1 MYVFYAHM
9 IGVKFYHIKIWK
21 VELLGTENW
30 STMQNVQNGSYNV
43 DPASWRWLQNTDLSS
58 DDTWTIAFK
67 LEAGEPLGLCTN
79 RKGVTF
85 LNSWH
90 LSCYLFA
97 HLKQKQK
104 QKVLKIN
111 KYPGASSIRACSDG
125 VVWGLHPLQLWIPH
139 SRAALTSSPW
149 QQRKQ
154 ISFWILKSR
163 PAPLNLI

>member
-1 MYVFYAHM
+1 MSCWEL
-9 IGVKFYHIKIWK
+9 KID
-21 VELLGTENW
+21 LLCKMCKTGAIMLTPLHEGDYKTQTYLLMTPRLLASNLRLE
-30 STMQNVQNGSYNV
+30 
-43 DPASWRWLQNTDLSS
+43 SWR
-58 DDTWTIAFK
+58 
-67 LEAGEPLGLCTN
+67 PLGLCTN

-90 LSCYLFA
+90 LRCYLFA

-111 KYPGASSIRACSDG
+111 KYPGASSIRACSGG
-125 VVWGLHPLQLWIPH
+125 VVRGLHPLQLWVPH

-154 ISFWILKSR
+154 ISSGILKSR
-163 PAPLNLI
+163 PGPLNLT

>member
-1 MYVFYAHM
+1 MSCWEL
-9 IGVKFYHIKIWK
+9 KID
-21 VELLGTENW
+21 LLCRMCKMGAIMLTLLHEGDYKTQTYLLMTLGLLASNLRL
-30 STMQNVQNGSYNV
+30 G
-43 DPASWRWLQNTDLSS
+43 SWR
-58 DDTWTIAFK
+58 
-67 LEAGEPLGLCTN
+67 PLGLCTN

-90 LSCYLFA
+90 LRCYLFA

-104 QKVLKIN
+104 QNVPKIN

-139 SRAALTSSPW
+139 SGAALTSSPW

-154 ISFWILKSR
+154 ISFWIFKSR
-163 PAPLNLI
+163 PGLLNLT